1 MRIAEQ
7 DSSQSFIT
15 LTLEDITESVQSRR
29 RLEEALLNE
38 ERAGAAK
45 STFLASMSHDI
56 RTPLNAVIGLTN
68 LALCSPNDSKKVMEC
83 LQKIANSSQ
92 LLLGLINDVL
102 DMSKIESGK
111 MQLAE
116 TEFELG
122 EWLAGVVT
130 VTQSQTSVR
139 GQHFDV
145 NAWNINHEL
154 LCGDTV
160 RLGQVLTNVL
170 GNAVKFTPKGGE
182 IYLEITEMM
191 RL

>member
-1 MRIAEQ
+1 MDKIE
-7 DSSQSFIT
+7 
-15 LTLEDITESVQSRR
+15 
-29 RLEEALLNE
+29 
-38 ERAGAAK
+38 
-45 STFLASMSHDI
+45 
-56 RTPLNAVIGLTN
+56 
-68 LALCSPNDSKKVMEC
+68 
-83 LQKIANSSQ
+83 QKIVDLIEQHKDEIIAIGRDIWKEPELGYKEYQTAGKFCRHLEKLSLIHISSQ

-145 NAWNINHEL
+145 NAWNITHEL
-154 LCGDTV
+154 LCG
-160 RLGQVLTNVL
+160 LSL
-170 GNAVKFTPKGGE
+170 
-182 IYLEITEMM
+182 IHI
-191 RL
+191 